1 MVLEIEFPVGGDHG
15 LQHLRGVVPLGEL
28 DMQRSTYASK
38 PLLVRS
44 GRKIVLGERMVIT
57 VENEPDRVD
66 QGTVE
71 VEENGLELGHDGEAT
86 VPMPVFAG
94 PKSTRPV
101 SFTSRCSG
109 IGSVGGSVR

>member
-1 MVLEIEFPVGGDHG
+1 VVLEIEFPVGGNHG
-15 LQHLRGVVPLGEL
+15 LQHFRGVMPLGEL
-28 DMQRSTYASK
+28 DLQGGAHTSK

-44 GRKIVLGERMVIT
+44 GRKIMLGERVVIT

-71 VEENGLELGHDGEAT
+71 IEENGLELGHAGEAT
-86 VPMPVFAG
+86 VLMPVFAG

-101 SFTSRCSG
+101 SFTSR
-109 IGSVGGSVR
+109 